1 MQELFFHAHLLL
13 YLGTPHFGNMT
24 NVLYSGVHMSTET
37 NKSRLNV
44 AQYIKTFIN

>member
-1 MQELFFHAHLLL
+1 MPHLLL
-13 YLGTPHFGNMT
+13 YLGAPHFRNVT
-24 NVLYSGVHMSTET
+24 NVLYSSVYMSTET